1 MVRFDF
7 ILDAD
12 LNVWLMEVT
21 DNLLQSYNSNKGLYT
36 LEDVSKALSFLMNVI
51 RLLITI

>member
-21 DNLLQSYNSNKGLYT
+21 GNLLQSFNSDKG
-36 LEDVSKALSFLMNVI
+36 LEDVSKALSFLMNVF
-51 RLLITI
+51 RL